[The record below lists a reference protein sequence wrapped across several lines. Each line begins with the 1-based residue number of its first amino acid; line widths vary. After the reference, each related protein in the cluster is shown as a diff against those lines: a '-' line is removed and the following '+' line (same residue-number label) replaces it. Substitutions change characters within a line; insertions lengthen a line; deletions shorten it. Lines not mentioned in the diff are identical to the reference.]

1 MHPPSPPNL
10 AVQRPSPG
18 RACSLRRVIAL
29 VTLVVLVM
37 SALAPRARAAVLE
50 TAPQPEATDAI
61 TGEFPA
67 PVGLV
72 AIDAG
77 DSSVV
82 RLGWR
87 DSSANIAGFFIES
100 QSAVRGDAWGEPR
113 TLGAPSQARIA
124 SDRPGPGR
132 HRYRISSFRES
143 GERSP
148 FSAWAEVEVARGWTP
163 LVPAPDSLRI
173 FVSTTGSDS
182 NDGLTPSNPIRTL
195 EAARGRVRA
204 GSPDWVLLRCGD
216 LFHEN
221 DVEVWHGGRSAREP
235 AVWTSYGEGP
245 RPVIVP
251 KGTWPGI
258 AIQEGASNLAIV
270 GLHFRGVAD
279 SPASGIQL
287 FVGRRPFGNL
297 LIEDCVVERFK
308 DNINIQG
315 RIAGPNFIRGVA
327 IRRSIV
333 ADAYPRGRAHSQ
345 GAYIDSVEGLLIEE
359 CVFDRNG
366 WADKQR
372 SDATIFSHNLYL
384 GTRNGPNATIRRCII
399 ARASSHG
406 VQLRGG
412 GVIEDNLFLLNPI
425 AAQLGGGDPVPAT
438 HAEGVTGQVRGNVV
452 LNGVDI
458 NGSLPRGMGIL
469 AFNIGRRGATIEN
482 NIVAFN
488 QASDVNAVPIHLWA
502 DSYGAGVGVNNV
514 RVAGNVI
521 YDWRGPLVIAAPA
534 APRAPS
540 PDCTVDG
547 VVIESNDIQ
556 MPVANDTTANCV
568 SIRFASTPGQVRVAS
583 NRYWSVRPSDQWLRY
598 DGVAMSIEQWTT
610 ASGDQGSRAEKVVY
624 VDPKRDA
631 STHAAS
637 AGLGATAL
645 DLLAAA
651 RLQRRGDW
659 RPERAAAAALAHVKE
674 GFTRER

>member
-1 MHPPSPPNL
+1 MGVAMAARGSDGVAIEPPETSE
-10 AVQRPSPG
+10 
-18 RACSLRRVIAL
+18 
-29 VTLVVLVM
+29 VVV
-37 SALAPRARAAVLE
+37 
-50 TAPQPEATDAI
+50 
-61 TGEFPA
+61 GEFP
-67 PVGLV
+67 PPSGLTV
-72 AIDAG
+72 ADAG

-82 RLGWR
+82 RLWWR
-87 DSSANIAGFFIES
+87 ESSQDLAGFVIEAQSSASRVE
-100 QSAVRGDAWGEPR
+100 AWGATR
-113 TLGAPSQARIA
+113 TLGAPPEARVA
-124 SDRPGPGR
+124 SDRPGPGL
-132 HRYRISSFRES
+132 HRYRICSLRTN

-148 FSAWAEVEVARGWTP
+148 FSAWAVVEVARGWTP
-163 LVPAPDSLRI
+163 LVPSPDSLRI
-173 FVSTTGSDS
+173 FVSAAGSDT

-195 EAARGRVRA
+195 QAARARVRA
-204 GSPDWVLLRCGD
+204 GSPDWILLRCGD

-270 GLHFRGVAD
+270 GLHFRGTTD

-333 ADAYPRGRAHSQ
+333 ADAHPRGRSHSQ

-359 CVFDRNG
+359 CLFDRNG
-366 WADKQR
+366 WVDKQR
-372 SDATIFSHNLYL
+372 ADATIFNHNLYL
-384 GTRNGPNATIRRCII
+384 GTRNGESATIRRCII

-406 VQLRGG
+406 IQLRGG

-438 HAEGVTGQVRGNVV
+438 HAQGVTGRVSGNVV

-458 NGSLPRGMGIL
+458 NGTLPRGMGIL
-469 AFNIGRRGATIEN
+469 AFNIGARGAVIEHN
-482 NIVAFN
+482 VIAFN
-488 QASDVNAVPIHLWA
+488 LASDVNAFPIHLWA

-514 RVAGNVI
+514 RVSRNVI
-521 YDWRGPLVIAAPA
+521 HDWRGPLVIAAPA

-540 PDCTVDG
+540 PACTVEG
-547 VVIESNDIQ
+547 VVIEFNEIQ

-568 SIRFASTPGQVRVAS
+568 SVRFASSPAQVRLDS
-583 NRYWSVRPSDQWLRY
+583 NAYWSVRPADQLLRY
-598 DGVAMSIEQWTT
+598 DNVAMSLEQWSE
-610 ASGDQGSRAEKVVY
+610 ASGDRGSRVEKVAY
-624 VDPKRDA
+624 VDPMRDA
-631 STHAAS
+631 ASHARA
-637 AGLGATAL
+637 AGLGSTAL

-659 RPERAAAAALAHVKE
+659 RAERTAAAVVTHVKE
-674 GFTRER
+674 GFSGER